1 MRHRIPLS
9 HIAYVTIS
17 EPLSQFVLH
26 VPSEYDYLYSTPH
39 CGYSAIDDDLA
50 PGASP
55 LAAVVAA
62 IQRAYTVGGGGHALP
77 VSTFN
82 EHGSMANLVK
92 KKSFWTEQREE
103 DSGRRS
109 FGEEEED

>member
-17 EPLSQFVLH
+17 EPLSQFVLR
-26 VPSEYDYLYSTPH
+26 PSEYDYLYSTPH
-39 CGYSAIDDDLA
+39 CGYSAIDDDPRRA
-50 PGASP
+50 PP
-55 LAAVVAA
+55 LAAVAA
-62 IQRAYTVGGGGHALP
+62 IQCAYTAGGGGHALP
-77 VSTFN
+77 VSTFI